1 MTDPAPQAAAPAKR
15 GRLRKAVSKGMLTLG
30 PSVLLVTVFW
40 EQVRDRI
47 PMSVPALSGSAALLI
62 LLGFLGLVGEEV
74 GRRWAKRAAGKVDPH
89 RLLWLAR
96 QRRLYI
102 AQLAEQVAEVQLYGL
117 TARGP
122 YAMRLPELH
131 VAAGLVRPDRR
142 ADSHTGQ
149 SLLEVLEAPERRLL
163 VVVGPPGAGKTT
175 ILRHTAL
182 QLCQSRNA
190 IRRRLPVLIYLRDHV
205 ETILDDPAAVTVASL
220 LEETPALRHRSIA
233 EDVRQR
239 LETGRALVML
249 DGLDETAG
257 VEARQEVARWIKAQT
272 ECYPKCRFVVTSRG
286 PGLDNTVLADSDTVR
301 VKHFEWPQ
309 IQQFVRQ
316 WCYVVRCQ
324 ETERTGRTVRLQSD
338 KDAGRLLKH
347 MGDSR
352 QLRALVSNPLLLTMT
367 CNVDRYRGQLPGSRA
382 ELYREMC
389 EMLLHRR
396 RSQSGVPSSFDPL
409 PAALKA
415 APLRELALRMMRSRT
430 RRVAARDAEAIFTER
445 LRASPR
451 PVEAEEYLR
460 GAVESGILV
469 ADGHD
474 AYSFAHVTIQEYL
487 AAAALREKGDD
498 AFLAKRIDQ
507 VWWREAI
514 LLWAAEGPADAVV
527 RACLGAGDVDSLL
540 LAEECMDVAAEL
552 DPRLQRDL
560 RDRLEHHSE
569 MDSTD
574 RPLVDEWLLR
584 RNVAESVPV
593 GADADLCTVPVRY
606 AVWARFL
613 TDLRFN
619 DALEPPE
626 RLRDGEAAA
635 GMWPVYVRKFLLWA
649 NHYAEPGYRYR
660 LPTAAEL
667 AEYFKAVPAE
677 TVGRPLWV
685 EAEPHPRLYCPA
697 GVANSFTADRAAVAA
712 MLHADRERTRGHR
725 VLALAVHIAAQ
736 RGDAHVANPMQFR
749 HTFQMARAVDAHLS
763 PDAIFAEAFDYL
775 CRRVRIVA
783 GMRGWHPAFGWESHL
798 EGLDGNEFVESL
810 IQRGA
815 YPAREGADD
824 RLAVRAHLIGVSLW
838 IREALKRAEAPDPG
852 AEERYLDEVGAP
864 TGDVPVYPDA
874 VVPAID
880 QAIQAARNWNAT
892 GEPFDPLGDKT
903 VELLRECRR
912 LIAPVMERQARF
924 DPDLLG
930 SARTALN
937 AAAAVAHS
945 LRGDEATA
953 DDLRRAIGG
962 LAVAS
967 GRVGTD
973 DGSPVGGDLLML
985 VRERLPSPDAP
996 PRRPRPEPLV
1006 RPKNGLT
1013 AAIERLGKWWRRLG
1027 EGKRAVH

>member
-1 MTDPAPQAAAPAKR
+1 MTEPASRAAAPAKR

-47 PMSVPALSGSAALLI
+47 PMSAPALSGSAALLI
-62 LLGFLGLVGEEV
+62 LLGFLGLLSEEV

-102 AQLAEQVAEVQLYGL
+102 AQLAEHVAEVQLYGL

-122 YAMRLPELH
+122 FAMRLPEVH
-131 VAAGLVRPDRR
+131 VATGLVRPGGHPAGHGGR
-142 ADSHTGQ
+142 
-149 SLLEVLEAPERRLL
+149 SLLDLLEAPERRCL

-175 ILRHTAL
+175 LLRHTAL
-182 QLCQSRNA
+182 RLCQNRSA
-190 IRRRLPVLIYLRDHV
+190 ARRRLPVLIYLRDHV
-205 ETILDDPAAVTVASL
+205 DTILADPAAVTIASL
-220 LEETPALRHRSIA
+220 LEETPALRHRAIA
-233 EDVRQR
+233 EGVRLR
-239 LETGRALVML
+239 LESGRALVML

-257 VEARQEVARWIKAQT
+257 VEARQEVARWIKTQT
-272 ECYPKCRFVVTSRG
+272 ECYPKCRFVVTARG

-301 VKHFEWPQ
+301 VKGFDWPD

-316 WCYVVRCQ
+316 WCYAVRCQ
-324 ETERTGRTVRLQSD
+324 ETERSGRAVRARSD

-352 QLRALVSNPLLLTMT
+352 QLRELVSNPLLLTMT

-389 EMLLHRR
+389 EMLIHRR
-396 RSQSGVPSSFDPL
+396 RSQSSVPSSFDPL

-430 RRVAARDAEAIFTER
+430 RRVRGRDAEAIFTDR

-451 PVEAEEYLR
+451 HVDAEDYLR

-474 AYSFAHVTIQEYL
+474 GYCFAHVTLQEYL
-487 AAAALREKGDD
+487 AAAALRENGDD

-507 VWWREAI
+507 VWWRETV

-540 LAEECMDVAAEL
+540 LAEECMEVAAEL
-552 DPRLQRDL
+552 DPRLQWEL
-560 RDRLEHHSE
+560 RELLERHSA
-569 MDSTD
+569 MDSEN
-574 RPLVDEWLLR
+574 RALVDEWLLR
-584 RNVAESVPV
+584 RNLAESVPV
-593 GADADLCTVPVRY
+593 GPDADLCTVPVRY
-606 AVWARFL
+606 AVWTRFL

-619 DALEPPE
+619 DALEPPG
-626 RLRDGEAAA
+626 RLRDGESAA

-649 NHYAEPGYRYR
+649 DHYAEPGHRYR
-660 LPTAAEL
+660 LPAAAEL

-697 GVANSFTADRAAVAA
+697 GVANSFTAERAAVAA
-712 MLHADRERTRGHR
+712 ALRADRERTRGHR

-736 RGDAHVANPMQFR
+736 RGDAKVANPMQFR
-749 HTFQMARAVDAHLS
+749 HTFRMARAVDAHLS
-763 PDAIFAEAFDYL
+763 PDAVFAEAFDHL
-775 CRRVRIVA
+775 CKRVRVVA
-783 GMRGWHPAFGWESHL
+783 GMRGWEPAFGWEGHL
-798 EGLDGNEFVESL
+798 DGLDGNDFVRSL
-810 IQRGA
+810 IDRGTF
-815 YPAREGADD
+815 PAREAPHD

-838 IREALKRAEAPDPG
+838 IREALEHTETPAPG
-852 AEERYLDEVGAP
+852 AEERYLDAVGAP
-864 TGDVPVYPDA
+864 VGDAPVYPDA

-880 QAIQAARNWNAT
+880 EAIEAARGWKGT
-892 GEPFDPLGDKT
+892 DDPFDPLRGKT

-912 LIAPVMERQARF
+912 HIAPVMERQARF
-924 DPDLLG
+924 DADLLG
-930 SARTALN
+930 SARVALN
-937 AAAAVAHS
+937 IAAAVAHS
-945 LRGDEATA
+945 LRGDEAAA
-953 DDLRRAIGG
+953 DSLRRAIAG

-967 GRVGTD
+967 ARVGSD
-973 DGSPVGGDLLML
+973 DAGADGGDLLML
-985 VRERLPSPDAP
+985 VRERVPDPDAP
-996 PRRPRPEPLV
+996 PRRRRPEPPVL
-1006 RPKNGLT
+1006 PGKGL
-1013 AAIERLGKWWRRLG
+1013 AGVVERIGTWWRRVG
-1027 EGKRAVH
+1027 AGGRALR